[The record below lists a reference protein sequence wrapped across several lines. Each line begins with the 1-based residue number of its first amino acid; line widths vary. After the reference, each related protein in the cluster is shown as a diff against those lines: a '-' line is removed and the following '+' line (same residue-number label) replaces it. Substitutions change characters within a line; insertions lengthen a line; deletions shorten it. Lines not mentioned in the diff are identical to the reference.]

1 VGVHLWLPDP
11 ELSFVKRQGVMLM
24 CVSLAAAAYMAQLQI
39 PSHFSVNIQ
48 EKKTGELTK
57 GKSHNLKM
65 HIEYYKRS

>member
-39 PSHFSVNIQ
+39 PSHFSVNTQ
-48 EKKTGELTK
+48 QKNQM
-57 GKSHNLKM
+57 S
-65 HIEYYKRS
+65 